1 MATLCTHA
9 AEADVGGDR
18 HTVGYLLELW
28 PQMLEPGGRMRVG
41 TIIDVFGTNESL
53 ARFGQPGSRF
63 PPRGHYLLNRL
74 DIREEQRLEFI
85 RLNMWRKP
93 IMSTIDLANDFLVKR
108 CLDMHRT
115 IQRIGKRGNICMTRK
130 THWQPIHVE
139 ECCDISIFF
148 LRTLQEY
155 RRTR

>member
-9 AEADVGGDR
+9 AEADVRGDR

-28 PQMLEPGGRMRVG
+28 PQLLEPGGRMRVE
-41 TIIDVFGTNESL
+41 TIIDVFGTNESVT
-53 ARFGQPGSRF
+53 RFGQPGSRF

-85 RLNMWRKP
+85 RLNMWKKP

-108 CLDMHRT
+108 CLDVHRP
-115 IQRIGKRGNICMTRK
+115 IQRIG
-130 THWQPIHVE
+130 E
-139 ECCDISIFF
+139 
-148 LRTLQEY
+148 
-155 RRTR
+155 